1 MIAKRLFVSR
11 VGTPK
16 LHKTKA
22 GKNIVTQNI
31 YCFEKMSSQFW
42 ATIIGDITIKSA
54 PCKIFNVNIGVR
66 SKKGTNNMYYQDVMI
81 FDYEK

>member
-1 MIAKRLFVSR
+1 VEPKLEGSSQKVIAKRLFVSR

-31 YCFEKMSSQFW
+31 YCFEKMSSQF
-42 ATIIGDITIKSA
+42 
-54 PCKIFNVNIGVR
+54 
-66 SKKGTNNMYYQDVMI
+66 
-81 FDYEK
+81 